1 LHLDT
6 ADVLPKED
14 EKEKEKV
21 DNAEEEEVVGIY
33 NERIKVTPFNLGRKN
48 AIKKLIL
55 INSVINKK
63 IQTRYIN
70 N

>member
-1 LHLDT
+1 MHLDT